1 MNKQPEKSA
10 RGYYYDLSL
19 SPHIIQGV
27 SDTSYI
33 FPSEKKKEMFIKEY
47 EKRVNK
53 LNVLLTRVSNL
64 SGQSF
69 SISKNMEKYM
79 MNEIYK
85 EMKRNF

>member
-1 MNKQPEKSA
+1 
-10 RGYYYDLSL
+10 
-19 SPHIIQGV
+19 
-27 SDTSYI
+27 
-33 FPSEKKKEMFIKEY
+33 MFIKEY